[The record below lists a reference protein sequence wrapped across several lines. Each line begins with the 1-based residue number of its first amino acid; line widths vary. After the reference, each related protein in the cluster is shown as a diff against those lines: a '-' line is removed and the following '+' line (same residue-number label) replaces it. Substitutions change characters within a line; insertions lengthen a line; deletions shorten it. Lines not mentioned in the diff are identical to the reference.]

1 MDALSD
7 RIVGWLVRLVSTALV
22 FAGVALLV
30 AGIPLLRAGSDALR
44 PILIVALQIGGVWVL
59 CGLAAIYMSRRPPC
73 ADTQPAGWL
82 IPLAMTLLAAP
93 AWLVMKLQPF
103 LSEWRTVATLLSS
116 SDLWQNANANMS
128 GVLLLP
134 VAAALTP
141 PAIELAALAGV
152 VAVSMLMLIVIR
164 GRRFANLYVAC
175 VLVLAALVAGSLRG
189 ASAAAMTADALLPW
203 IEESK
208 PRPEEYA
215 RIRGVLDRYRAAV
228 TPTATTLGI
237 GWLAYAIWIPPVVL
251 SARRRQG

>member
-22 FAGVALLV
+22 LAGVALFV
-30 AGIPLLRAGSDALR
+30 AGIPLLRAGSDAFR
-44 PILIVALQIGGVWVL
+44 DILIIALQIGGAWVL
-59 CGLAAIYMSRRPPC
+59 LGLAAIYVSRRPP
-73 ADTQPAGWL
+73 AAETHPGGWM
-82 IPLAMTLLAAP
+82 IPLVITLLAAP
-93 AWLVMKLQPF
+93 AWLVIRLQPF
-103 LSEWRTVATLLSS
+103 LGEWRAVATLLSS
-116 SDLWQNANANMS
+116 SDLWQGANANMS
-128 GVLLLP
+128 GVLLVP
-134 VAAALTP
+134 VAAGLTP
-141 PAIELAALAGV
+141 PTLELVALAGT

-164 GRRFANLYVAC
+164 SRRFANLYVAS

-215 RIRGVLDRYRAAV
+215 QIRGVLDRYRAAV

-251 SARRRQG
+251 SARRR